1 MSLIH
6 TRRRKRTMPE
16 IVEILDKYHVDD
28 FDDVLIKIIKTFVE
42 QREIRM
48 EEDS

>member
-1 MSLIH
+1 
-6 TRRRKRTMPE
+6 MPE

-28 FDDVLIKIIKTFVE
+28 FDDVLIKIIQTFVE

-48 EEDS
+48 EEEI